1 MNSVDLVLAFLL
13 AVYGLRG
20 YWRGFIRETFGLLA
34 LAAGIAAAFRFA
46 ADGTVLLQQYLTL
59 PTSVQ
64 GGVAFVFIF
73 MLVHAVV
80 NLAGVLLDRLAGL
93 GAINRLGGV
102 ALGAGKGAAVLAFV
116 LLFLHLFSISS
127 SLDRHIMSSRIG
139 PPLVNAAG
147 NVVRFGLQSTPQPD
161 SLNKT

>member
-1 MNSVDLVLAFLL
+1 MNGVDLILAFLL
-13 AVYGLRG
+13 AVYALRG

-46 ADGTVLLQQYLTL
+46 ADGAVLLQQYLTL

-64 GGVAFVFIF
+64 AGVAFVLILI
-73 MLVHAVV
+73 LVHAVV
-80 NLAGVLLDRLAGL
+80 NLAGVLLDHLAAL
-93 GAINRLGGV
+93 GSINRLGGV
-102 ALGAGKGAAVLAFV
+102 ALGAGKGATVLAFV

-127 SLDRHIMSSRIG
+127 SVDRHIMSSRIG
-139 PPLVNAAG
+139 PPLVNAAA
-147 NVVRFGLQSTPQPD
+147 NVVRFGLQSASQPD